1 VTLPVVFTIAAR
13 AEIIVARDWYEA
25 RRQGLALQF
34 DAELEAVIVRI
45 SESPLQFRLVHKE
58 ARRAM
63 LRRFPYGVFFRVLSD
78 RVQVIACL
86 HTSRDPHRWQGRV

>member
-34 DAELEAVIVRI
+34 D
-45 SESPLQFRLVHKE
+45 LVHKE